1 MRRTSVLVLA
11 VVLFGACSG
20 RDTEQAFFD
29 EVASLSK
36 EEVYTRAEAFV
47 AEEDWEE
54 ARRYFSF
61 LADSFPNDPL
71 GRKAS
76 LRVADTFFERND
88 VESLTEAQLRYRDF
102 ANRFP
107 SDPNRAYALLMLGK
121 CHSKQGRGPGR
132 DLTPVR
138 EARAAFEQLIA
149 LFPDS
154 PYAPEA
160 RELLAKC
167 LEDLAGHEL
176 EVARY
181 YLRNGRPEGARLRLE
196 YLMANFPNTEAA
208 RQGVPMLEL
217 VSGVPPAAEPAATA
231 APTPTGR

>member
-208 RQGVPMLEL
+208 RQGVPMLEQ